1 MPTVSTDADAYQDL
15 ERIRSRI
22 DHEATDFFD
31 GPNAELEFDELLV
44 ELEAE
49 SRGIFETL
57 WGDQT
62 PLTEE
67 GRVDEVRAQTVAA
80 QQLVYPITDIQ
91 KVEYKRTNGSDY
103 EVLDTD
109 WYDFSEH
116 SLILARRP
124 NTNSLRVQQ
133 RSNPATASAERATW
147 ADVASKLRVTYDRG
161 FGATPPA
168 DILSIQIQL
177 ITNFLRKRKA
187 EQSLAAATPDE
198 MAQAMSTDM
207 VVTEEIRQRV
217 GDVTSPGLGTL
228 VI

>member
-22 DHEATDFFD
+22 DHEATDFCD
-31 GPNAELEFDELLV
+31 GPNAELRFDELLV
-44 ELEAE
+44 ELEREA
-49 SRGIFETL
+49 RDIFVTL

-62 PLTEE
+62 PLTET

-80 QQLVYPITDIQ
+80 QQLVYPINDIQ
-91 KVEYKRTNGSDY
+91 QVEYKRTNGSDY

-124 NTNSLRVQQ
+124 NTNALRVAQ
-133 RSNPATASAERATW
+133 RRNPATAAAERATW
-147 ADVASKLRVTYDRG
+147 ADLASTLRVTYDRG
-161 FGATPPA
+161 FGDTPPA
-168 DILSIQIQL
+168 DIQSLQIQL

-187 EQSLAAATPDE
+187 EQTLSAASPDE
-198 MAQAMSTDM
+198 MAQAMTTDM
-207 VVTEEIRQRV
+207 VVTEEIRSRV
-217 GDVTSPGLGTL
+217 ADVTSPGLGTL

>member
-31 GPNAELEFDELLV
+31 GPNAELRFDELLV
-44 ELEAE
+44 ELEREA
-49 SRGIFETL
+49 RDIFVTL

-62 PLTEE
+62 PLTET
-67 GRVDEVRAQTVAA
+67 GRVDCVRAQTVAA
-80 QQLVYPITDIQ
+80 QQLVYPINDIQ
-91 KVEYKRTNGSDY
+91 QVEYKRTNGSDY

-124 NTNSLRVQQ
+124 NTNALRVAQ
-133 RSNPATASAERATW
+133 RRNPATAAAERATW
-147 ADVASKLRVTYDRG
+147 ADLASTLRVSYDRG
-161 FGATPPA
+161 FGDTPPA
-168 DILSIQIQL
+168 DIQSLQIQL

-187 EQSLAAATPDE
+187 EQTLSAASPDE
-198 MAQAMSTDM
+198 MAQAMTADM